1 MHYVGGVDLQ
11 DIEAARRTISVGT
24 RLQAVWRDERDGK
37 ISDIEY
43 FRPA

>member
-11 DIEAARRTISVGT
+11 DLEAARKALSVGM
-24 RLQAVWRDERDGK
+24 RLQAVWRDEREGK